1 MQKKFVHID
10 STNPQCIRVTFSDK
24 EPTMAEFEQYLE
36 ESLQVMLTGKDFVVI
51 SDISKM
57 KYLSSEFRIKQGN
70 FFKKH
75 EKKIAEV
82 CLGTAYIVPS
92 VIGRI
97 ILNGVFL
104 INKPA
109 TPSAVVST
117 LAEAEKWTSEKLAQ
131 VKR

>member
-1 MQKKFVHID
+1 MQNNFVTID

-24 EPTMAEFEQYLE
+24 EPTMAEFEEYLE
-36 ESLQVMLTGKDFVVI
+36 ASLKVMLTDKDFVVI

-57 KYLSSEFRIKQGN
+57 KYLKSEFRIRQGN

-82 CLGTAYIVPS
+82 CLGSAYVVPS
-92 VIGRI
+92 VIGRM

-109 TPSAVVST
+109 TPSAVVSS
-117 LAEAEKWTSEKLAQ
+117 LAEAEKWTPERLRQGK
-131 VKR
+131 K

>member
-1 MQKKFVHID
+1 MQNNFVTID

-24 EPTMAEFEQYLE
+24 EPTMAEFEEYLE
-36 ESLQVMLTGKDFVVI
+36 ASLKVMLTDKDFVVI

-57 KYLSSEFRIKQGN
+57 KYLKSEFRIRQGN

-82 CLGTAYIVPS
+82 CLGSAYVVPS
-92 VIGRI
+92 VIGRM

-109 TPSAVVST
+109 TPSAVVSS
-117 LAEAEKWTSEKLAQ
+117 LAEAEKWTSERLRQGK
-131 VKR
+131 K

>member
-1 MQKKFVHID
+1 
-10 STNPQCIRVTFSDK
+10 
-24 EPTMAEFEQYLE
+24 MAEFEEYLE
-36 ESLQVMLTGKDFVVI
+36 ASLKVMLTDKDFVVI

-57 KYLSSEFRIKQGN
+57 KYLKSEFRIRQGN

-92 VIGRI
+92 VIGRM
-97 ILNGVFL
+97 ILNGIFL

-109 TPSAVVST
+109 TPSAVVSS
-117 LAEAEKWTSEKLAQ
+117 LAEAEKWTADRIRQGK
-131 VKR
+131 K